1 MYQNICVS
9 YNSDHFKRKAKW
21 YKKIASF
28 LEDLDFMIKSINKAI
43 ENRAEKQIGG
53 LLYCLLK
60 RNLLGRS
67 HFKEFRLNLVYARNY
82 FSV

>member
-1 MYQNICVS
+1 M
-9 YNSDHFKRKAKW
+9 
-21 YKKIASF
+21 
-28 LEDLDFMIKSINKAI
+28 NKAI

>member
-28 LEDLDFMIKSINKAI
+28 LEDLDLLIKSINKAI

-53 LLYCLLK
+53 LFVL
-60 RNLLGRS
+60 
-67 HFKEFRLNLVYARNY
+67 FIEM
-82 FSV
+82 